1 MRSRFCLLTGRTPAT
16 PWQESLEPEPTF
28 LTVLKSKESA
38 VSQEEEGEEQEKQSF
53 PLQEGGWV
61 TTVRPGCAQAR
72 MEGCP
77 TLDRGV
83 CVPKEP
89 QLWHKTE
96 ALFPVW
102 PCPTIAPSP
111 PRPRGQCTVRLPN
124 PVFLSSHWGPQHPRC
139 WVWRA
144 GDADCSKH
152 FRPPH
157 LMALGHCTITQ
168 KKEQHTSEQDTPE
181 EKGSGERPCRQRIQ
195 D

>member
-1 MRSRFCLLTGRTPAT
+1 MRSRFCLLTGRTLAT

-38 VSQEEEGEEQEKQSF
+38 VSQEEEGEEQGKQSF

-96 ALFPVW
+96 ALFPVG
-102 PCPTIAPSP
+102 PCPHHRPLPTKTQGAVHSEAAQPRLSFLTLGPS
-111 PRPRGQCTVRLPN
+111 
-124 PVFLSSHWGPQHPRC
+124 
-139 WVWRA
+139 A
-144 GDADCSKH
+144 SK
-152 FRPPH
+152 
-157 LMALGHCTITQ
+157 ALGV
-168 KKEQHTSEQDTPE
+168 E
-181 EKGSGERPCRQRIQ
+181 GR
-195 D
+195 

>member
-28 LTVLKSKESA
+28 LTVLKSKESV

-139 WVWRA
+139 LAFPSLSAV
-144 GDADCSKH
+144 SKV
-152 FRPPH
+152 
-157 LMALGHCTITQ
+157 LGV
-168 KKEQHTSEQDTPE
+168 E
-181 EKGSGERPCRQRIQ
+181 GR
-195 D
+195 